1 MNRKYYL
8 KKRLD
13 KAEKWIEHYLETED
27 HIQISRNAL
36 KQSYD
41 EAPFLI
47 RWIVKIFWLPTIVM
61 SFLYDMKWR
70 YRYNKA
76 CKEVQIIRKELESYD
91 N

>member
-8 KKRLD
+8 KERLD
-13 KAEKWIEHYLETED
+13 KTEKWIEHYLETED

-41 EAPFLI
+41 ESPFLI
-47 RWIVKIFWLPTIVM
+47 RLIVKIFYLPTTVM
-61 SFLYDMKWR
+61 SVLYDMRWR
-70 YRYNKA
+70 RKYYKA
-76 CKEVQIIRKELESYD
+76 CKEVKIIRKELESYD